1 MLYKLSKGVN
11 KLANKKDI
19 NENINESDKVFRK
32 FVLSWYPGHMAKT
45 MKQVEEDLKLVDI
58 VIEILDA
65 RIPISSQNPNVQ
77 KLIKNKQKIVILNK
91 ADLANENETKKW
103 IKHFEKGQ
111 ISAILCNSNNG
122 MGTNSVVGKINEMM
136 IEERK
141 IAQQKGRNK
150 IARVMIIGIPNVGKS
165 SFINKV
171 SSKTAMKVGNKPG
184 VTKNKQWI
192 RLANNIEL
200 LDTPG
205 VLWPKISNEQTALN
219 LAYTGTIKSDV
230 IDEVEIAY
238 NLVKFLIEKYKDN
251 LIGRYSLNPNIIDK
265 ISTNAELGKN
275 EKIVEIM
282 NYIGEKRGA
291 VAKGNDIDLD
301 KVSRIILDDFRSGN
315 LGRITLE
322 MAE

>member
-32 FVLSWYPGHMAKT
+32 VILSWYPGHMAKT

-77 KLIKNKQKIVILNK
+77 KLIKNKKKIVILNK

-103 IKHFEKGQ
+103 IKHFEKRK

-141 IAQQKGRNK
+141 TAQQKGRTK
-150 IARVMIIGIPNVGKS
+150 IARAMIIGIPNVGKS
-165 SFINKV
+165 SFINRV
-171 SSKTAMKVGNKPG
+171 ASKSAMKVGNRPG

-192 RLANNIEL
+192 RLTNNIEL

-219 LAYTGTIKSDV
+219 LAYTGTIKSDL
-230 IDEVEIAY
+230 IDEIEIAY
-238 NLVKFLIEKYKDN
+238 NLTKFLLESYRENLLNRYKLNSEIVEKIKN
-251 LIGRYSLNPNIIDK
+251 
-265 ISTNAELGKN
+265 NAEL
-275 EKIVEIM
+275 
-282 NYIGEKRGA
+282 
-291 VAKGNDIDLD
+291 
-301 KVSRIILDDFRSGN
+301 
-315 LGRITLE
+315 
-322 MAE
+322 

>member
-1 MLYKLSKGVN
+1 MNNN
-11 KLANKKDI
+11 KENNNEKSCASTSI
-19 NENINESDKVFRK
+19 N
-32 FVLSWYPGHMAKT
+32 WYPGHMAKT

-77 KLIKNKQKIVILNK
+77 KLIKNKKKIVILNK

-165 SFINKV
+165 SFINKA

-265 ISTNAELGKN
+265 ISTNAELEEN

>member
-1 MLYKLSKGVN
+1 MNQEKISQRT
-11 KLANKKDI
+11 
-19 NENINESDKVFRK
+19 NIN
-32 FVLSWYPGHMAKT
+32 WYPGHMAKT

-65 RIPISSQNPNVQ
+65 RIPISSQNPEVQ
-77 KLIKNKQKIVILNK
+77 KLINNKKKIVILNK
-91 ADLANENETKKW
+91 SDLANEAETNKW
-103 IKHFEKGQ
+103 IKYFEKKHVP
-111 ISAILCNSNNG
+111 SILCNSNNG
-122 MGTNSVVGKINEMM
+122 MGANNIVGKINEMM
-136 IEERK
+136 TEERN

-150 IARVMIIGIPNVGKS
+150 IARAMIIGVPNVGKS
-165 SFINKV
+165 SFINRV

-205 VLWPKISNEQTALN
+205 VLWPKIADEQTALN
-219 LAYTGTIKSDV
+219 LAYTGTIKDDI

-238 NLVKFLIEKYKDN
+238 NLVKFLMEKYRGN
-251 LIGRYSLNPNIIDK
+251 LIERYSLNSNIIDK
-265 ISTNAELGKN
+265 INLNEELEEN
-275 EKIVEIM
+275 ERVVEIM

-291 VAKGNDIDLD
+291 VSKGNNIDLE
-301 KVSRIILDDFRSGN
+301 KVSRIVLDDFRNGN

-322 MAE
+322 IAE

>member
-1 MLYKLSKGVN
+1 MNNN
-11 KLANKKDI
+11 KENNNEKSCASTSI
-19 NENINESDKVFRK
+19 N
-32 FVLSWYPGHMAKT
+32 WYPGHMAKT

-77 KLIKNKQKIVILNK
+77 KLIKNKKKIVILNK

-111 ISAILCNSNNG
+111 IPAILCNSNNG
-122 MGTNSVVGKINEMM
+122 NSVVGKINEMM

-291 VAKGNDIDLD
+291 VAKGNNIDLD
-301 KVSRIILDDFRSGN
+301 KVSRILLDDFRSGN

>member
-1 MLYKLSKGVN
+1 MNNN
-11 KLANKKDI
+11 KENNNEKSCASTSI
-19 NENINESDKVFRK
+19 N
-32 FVLSWYPGHMAKT
+32 WYPGHMAKT

-77 KLIKNKQKIVILNK
+77 KLIKNKKKIVILNK

-111 ISAILCNSNNG
+111 IPAILCNSNNG

-165 SFINKV
+165 SLINKV

-265 ISTNAELGKN
+265 ISTNAELEEN

-322 MAE
+322 MAG

>member
-1 MLYKLSKGVN
+1 MSNEKSC
-11 KLANKKDI
+11 ASTSI
-19 NENINESDKVFRK
+19 N
-32 FVLSWYPGHMAKT
+32 WYPGHMAKT

-65 RIPISSQNPNVQ
+65 RIPIYSQNPEVQ
-77 KLIKNKQKIVILNK
+77 KLIKNKKKIVILNK
-91 ADLANENETKKW
+91 SDLANEAETDKW
-103 IKHFEKGQ
+103 IKYFEKKHVP
-111 ISAILCNSNNG
+111 SILCNSNNG
-122 MGTNSVVGKINEMM
+122 MGANNIVGKINEMM
-136 IEERK
+136 TEERN

-150 IARVMIIGIPNVGKS
+150 IARAMIIGVPNVGKS
-165 SFINKV
+165 SFINRV

-205 VLWPKISNEQTALN
+205 VLWPKIADEQTALN
-219 LAYTGTIKSDV
+219 LAYTGTIKDDV

-238 NLVKFLIEKYKDN
+238 NLVKFLMEKYRGN
-251 LIGRYSLNPNIIDK
+251 LIERYSLNSNIIDK
-265 ISTNAELGKN
+265 INLNEELEEN
-275 EKIVEIM
+275 ERVVEIM

-291 VAKGNDIDLD
+291 VSKGNNIDLE
-301 KVSRIILDDFRSGN
+301 KVSRIVLDDFRNGN

-322 MAE
+322 IAE